1 MSTINIS
8 LPKKLKSQAD
18 QLVEQGFYVSFSD
31 LVRDSMR
38 KLLSNKRYDLWFEE
52 AKKELDE
59 GKAIVLENEKEV
71 EEYLKN
77 LTDE

>member
-8 LPKKLKSQAD
+8 LPKKLKNQAD

-38 KLLSNKRYDLWFEE
+38 KLLSGKKYDLWFEE

-59 GKAIVLENEKEV
+59 GKAIVLENEREV